1 MMSEAIIVAI
11 ITGLISL
18 VGTIITVVT
27 TSNKT
32 AQDMRVNQA
41 VTDQKISG
49 LTQEVRDLKSDVRGH
64 NNYGS
69 HITVLETKVDD
80 IIKRVQ
86 SLEQQKGA

>member
-1 MMSEAIIVAI
+1 MSEAIIVAI

-18 VGTIITVVT
+18 VGTVITVVA

-32 AQDMRVNQA
+32 ANDMRINQA
-41 VTDQKISG
+41 VTDQKISS

-69 HITVLETKVDD
+69 HISILETKVDD
-80 IIKRVQ
+80 ITKRIHE
-86 SLEQQKGA
+86 LEQRGA